1 MPTIIPTIT
10 TDSAEVFQHNITEFQ
25 KFSKRIQVDASDGSF
40 APTTMLSLDQMTFPE
55 DTTIDLHIMSA
66 RPSDHLAK
74 ILELKPSLCIIH
86 AEASDDILNFFNQL
100 KTAGIKTGIA
110 LLKTTFPGKVQQAIT
125 EADHVMIFAGALG
138 QQGGNI
144 DMMQIEKVP
153 LIRAIKSD
161 IEVGWDGGINLSN
174 VRALAHADIDV
185 LNVGSAITGAS
196 DPAAMYQSL
205 ITESEKKGV
214 LI

>member
-1 MPTIIPTIT
+1 MPLIVPTIT
-10 TDSAEVFQHNITEFQ
+10 TDSPEVFQRNLTEFQ

-40 APTTMLSLDQMTFPE
+40 APTSMLSLDQMTFPE
-55 DTTIDLHIMSA
+55 GATIDLHVMSA

-74 ILELKPSLCIIH
+74 IIELKPSLCIIH
-86 AEASDDILNFFNQL
+86 AEVSDDIIGLFNQFRS
-100 KTAGIKTGIA
+100 AGIKTGLA

-153 LIRAIKSD
+153 LIRTIKPTAE
-161 IEVGWDGGINLSN
+161 IGWDGGINLTN
-174 VRALAHADIDV
+174 IRALAHADIDV
-185 LNVGSAITGAS
+185 LNVGSAITDAS
-196 DPAAMYQSL
+196 DSSAMYQSL
-205 ITESEKKGV
+205 IAESEKKGV
-214 LI
+214 LV